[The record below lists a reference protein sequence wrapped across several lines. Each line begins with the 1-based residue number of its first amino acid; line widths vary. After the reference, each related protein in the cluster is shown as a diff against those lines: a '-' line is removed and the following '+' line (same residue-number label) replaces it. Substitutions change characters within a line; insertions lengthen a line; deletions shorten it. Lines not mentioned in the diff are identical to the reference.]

1 MNKVIL
7 TGHIARDP
15 EVRYTQSGK
24 AVATFSLAVDR
35 RFAQEGQPTAD
46 FIPCVAWGKTAETIG
61 QYCSKGKKIGVEG
74 RMQVRS
80 YEAKDGG
87 KRYATDVIMD
97 SFEFLESKAKSESN
111 PFGEP
116 VPDSEIP
123 F

>member
-1 MNKVIL
+1 M
-7 TGHIARDP
+7 TGRIARDP
-15 EVRYTQSGK
+15 EVRYTQSEK

-87 KRYATDVIMD
+87 KRYATEVIMD
-97 SFEFLESKAKSESN
+97 SFEFLESKKSESK

-116 VPDSEIP
+116 VPDEAIP

>member
-1 MNKVIL
+1 MR
-7 TGHIARDP
+7 H
-15 EVRYTQSGK
+15 TQSGK

-35 RFAQEGQPTAD
+35 RFTQEGQPTAD

-87 KRYATDVIMD
+87 KRYATEVIMD
-97 SFEFLESKAKSESN
+97 SFEFLESKAKSEGSN

-116 VPDSEIP
+116 VPDEAIP